1 MYSNHTLDSN
11 TNEVQ
16 NEMERRSESKEHTLS
31 LFEDCYL
38 IIFFQ
43 FKVGVGRL
51 EIQQVSN
58 ESIVHEF
65 SILHIFFFLV
75 FRLVQKNI
83 LLTLFPSHF
92 RWHLKHFNGKII
104 SLFLFSFFNRHICW
118 LQFRLMCTF
127 IRVGWK
133 MLCNWV

>member
-51 EIQQVSN
+51 EI
-58 ESIVHEF
+58 
-65 SILHIFFFLV
+65 
-75 FRLVQKNI
+75 
-83 LLTLFPSHF
+83 
-92 RWHLKHFNGKII
+92 
-104 SLFLFSFFNRHICW
+104 
-118 LQFRLMCTF
+118 
-127 IRVGWK
+127 
-133 MLCNWV
+133 